1 MNIQLAIDRVTLER
15 AMDILEEAHPHFDI
29 IEVGTSLFLDYGL
42 EAVRQ
47 ISERFD
53 KPILADFKTMDE
65 AEYEFNQLFSNGA
78 DIATVMGVT
87 SLDTIRICQK
97 VAQSY
102 GKDYMIDI
110 MEVSDE
116 KVRELAEFDDAIM
129 ALHLP
134 KDKDADLKTYIET
147 FVSKH
152 HLDNR
157 LAAAGGI
164 TLEDLPY
171 LKEAGIEIAIVGS
184 AITKSDNIR
193 QTAEQFKKGAQA

>member
-1 MNIQLAIDRVTLER
+1 MKIQLAVDRVTLEE
-15 AMDILEEAHPHFDI
+15 ALSILEQANPYFDV

-47 ISERFD
+47 IRSRFVQ
-53 KPILADFKTMDE
+53 PILADFKTMDE
-65 AEYEFNQLFSNGA
+65 AEYEFNQIYSNGA
-78 DIATVMGVT
+78 DIATVMGAT
-87 SLDTIRICQK
+87 SLDTLRICQR
-97 VAQSY
+97 VATEY

-116 KVRELAEFDDAIM
+116 KIKELAEFDDAII

-134 KDKDADLKTYIET
+134 KDKDADLRAYIED

-152 HLDNR
+152 HLDNK

-184 AITKSDNIR
+184 AITKSENIKEI
-193 QTAEQFKKGAQA
+193 AIKFKEGAQK

>member
-1 MNIQLAIDRVTLER
+1 MKIQLAVDRVTLEE
-15 AMDILEEAHPHFDI
+15 ALSILEQANPYFDV

-47 ISERFD
+47 IRSRFVQ
-53 KPILADFKTMDE
+53 PILADFKTMDE
-65 AEYEFNQLFSNGA
+65 AEYEFNQIYSNGA
-78 DIATVMGVT
+78 DIATVMGAT
-87 SLDTIRICQK
+87 SLDTLRICQR
-97 VAQSY
+97 VATEY

-116 KVRELAEFDDAIM
+116 KIKELAEFDDAII

-134 KDKDADLKTYIET
+134 KDKDADLKAYIED
-147 FVSKH
+147 FASKH
-152 HLDNR
+152 HLDNK

-184 AITKSDNIR
+184 AITKSEHIKEI
-193 QTAEQFKKGAQA
+193 AKKFKEGA